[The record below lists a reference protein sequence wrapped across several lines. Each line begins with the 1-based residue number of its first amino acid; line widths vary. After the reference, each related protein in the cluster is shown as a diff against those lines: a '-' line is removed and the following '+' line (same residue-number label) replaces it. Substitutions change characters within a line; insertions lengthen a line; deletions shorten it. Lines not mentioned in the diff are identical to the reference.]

1 MAFLKIDT
9 SGMNARYGR
18 SAPVQK
24 SQQVTSFDTP
34 SKNRAPD
41 IPKTE
46 AKEGDILSFFDD
58 GKGKILTSFDGGY
71 QSAMTSKVSDMS
83 RVDLGFDPISIAAS
97 RRSRIE
103 FKGAVQA
110 GLVKQNIVTITSD
123 NKAQYISGKALY
135 LDGTLG
141 GEVGTFARA
150 EVACEINEIVINDR
164 GVYDAS
170 IVILESGGAN
180 WTFEFGTSSAQN
192 NDLVMDSDDLFYA
205 ELSSSDM
212 TITTGARALFTRSS
226 NDWKLHS
233 LSSLDGIIMQTGTL
247 QPIADDTYDL
257 GASTKEWKDLYVDG
271 TANLDVVDI
280 DGAVDM
286 ASTLTL
292 AGNADFNGDLDVD
305 GTISCDA
312 FSSTGTT
319 TLGDGTGDAINVNG
333 RFGTSL
339 IPAADDNHDL
349 GSSSLAWQDL
359 FLEGDLEFTDASSI
373 KCPNMLTL
381 DASTASSGG
390 IALKSGT
397 DMNFHSGNNDDIAND
412 YIYFTYDSF
421 RPNKDNTIELGG
433 STAAWSNIYY
443 EGSIS
448 DTSDI
453 RFKKNVDDSNLGLS
467 FINDL
472 RSVRYNHKTDD
483 DADKKKYGLIA
494 QEVQEALDIAGVDD
508 FSGVH
513 DENKDHLRIDY
524 TQFIAPLIRAVQ
536 ELSKEMKEMKNNET

>member
-58 GKGKILTSFDGGY
+58 GKGKVLTSFDGGY

-271 TANLDVVDI
+271 TANI
-280 DGAVDM
+280 D
-286 ASTLTL
+286 
-292 AGNADFNGDLDVD
+292 
-305 GTISCDA
+305 TISCGA

-339 IPAADDNHDL
+339 IPSADDNHDL

-397 DMNFHSGNNDDIAND
+397 DMTFHSGNNDDIAND

>member
-58 GKGKILTSFDGGY
+58 GKGKVLTSFDGGY

-180 WTFEFGTSSAQN
+180 WTFEMGTSSAQN

-205 ELSSSDM
+205 ELSSNDM
-212 TITTGARALFTRSS
+212 TITTGARAMFTRSS

-247 QPIADDTYDL
+247 QPITSDAYNL
-257 GASTKEWKDLYVDG
+257 GASDKYW
-271 TANLDVVDI
+271 DVAYFNSI
-280 DGAVDM
+280 GSGKHII
-286 ASTLTL
+286 ST
-292 AGNADFNGDLDVD
+292 D
-305 GTISCDA
+305 
-312 FSSTGTT
+312 
-319 TLGDGTGDAINVNG
+319 
-333 RFGTSL
+333 
-339 IPAADDNHDL
+339 
-349 GSSSLAWQDL
+349 Q
-359 FLEGDLEFTDASSI
+359 
-373 KCPNMLTL
+373 
-381 DASTASSGG
+381 
-390 IALKSGT
+390 
-397 DMNFHSGNNDDIAND
+397 
-412 YIYFTYDSF
+412 
-421 RPNKDNTIELGG
+421 
-433 STAAWSNIYY
+433 
-443 EGSIS
+443 
-448 DTSDI
+448 DI
-453 RFKKNVDDSNLGLS
+453 RFAHDGDNTVIVELKEPSGSSFIIPAYSIITSVTAVVKTDSNLGTHHVNIQFS
-467 FINDL
+467 GT
-472 RSVRYNHKTDD
+472 SGTS
-483 DADKKKYGLIA
+483 ADSSISGGTEILG
-494 QEVQEALDIAGVDD
+494 AGVTNTDSTD
-508 FSGVH
+508 STSASDIDLDGTRKKVWICR
-513 DENKDHLRIDY
+513 DTVMNDSVQNKYIYICNAGTGNGTTNSTTGTLTVIIEYYGMD
-524 TQFIAPLIRAVQ
+524 
-536 ELSKEMKEMKNNET
+536 

>member
-1 MAFLKIDT
+1 
-9 SGMNARYGR
+9 MNARYGR
-18 SAPVQK
+18 TKVAPEK
-24 SQQVTSFDTP
+24 SRQVTEFNTP
-34 SKNRAPD
+34 AKNRAPY

-58 GKGKILTSFDGGY
+58 GKGKVLTSFDGGY
-71 QSAMTSKVSDMS
+71 QSAMTAKVSDMN
-83 RVDLGFDPISIAAS
+83 RVDLGFDPISIEAGKG
-97 RRSRIE
+97 SRIS
-103 FKGAVQA
+103 FRGVIQA
-110 GLVKQNIVTITSD
+110 GLVGQNIITIDSN
-123 NKAQYISGKALY
+123 NKTQYIPAGTKILY
-135 LDGTLG
+135 LDGSQG
-141 GEVGTFARA
+141 GEVGSFIRA
-150 EVACEINEIVINDR
+150 NTACEINTIVIDDH
-164 GVYDAS
+164 GGFDAA

-180 WTFEFGTSSAQN
+180 WTFEFNTSSAQN
-192 NDLVMDSDDLFYA
+192 NDLVMDTDDLFYA
-205 ELSSSDM
+205 ELASNDM
-212 TITTGARALFTRSS
+212 IITSGGRALFTRSS

-233 LSSLDGIIMQTGTL
+233 LSSLDGIIMQTGAL

-271 TANLDVVDI
+271 TANI
-280 DGAVDM
+280 D
-286 ASTLTL
+286 
-292 AGNADFNGDLDVD
+292 
-305 GTISCDA
+305 TISCGA

-359 FLEGDLEFTDASSI
+359 FLEGNLEFTDASSV

-381 DASTASSGG
+381 DASTASNGA

-397 DMNFHSGNNDDIAND
+397 DITFHSGANDDIAND

-421 RPNKDNTIELGG
+421 RPNKDNTIDLG
-433 STAAWSNIYY
+433 SNTYAWKDVYY

-453 RFKKNVDDSNLGLS
+453 RFKKNVDDSDLGLS

-472 RSVRYNHKTDD
+472 RSVKYNHKTDSD
-483 DADKKKYGLIA
+483 TDKKKYGLVA
-494 QEVQEALDIAGVDD
+494 QEVQEALSTAGVDD
-508 FSGVH
+508 FSGVADQ
-513 DENKDHLRIDY
+513 DEDHLRLDY
-524 TQFIAPLIRAVQ
+524 TQFVAPLIKAVQ
-536 ELSKEMKEMKNNET
+536 ELSKEVEELKK